1 MADEDRNDADKQA
14 GPKTGK
20 PVLILGRP
28 SDCSP
33 EELEIWVEKM
43 ATQIE
48 AALAAGAVPGLDE
61 TGHEA

>member
-1 MADEDRNDADKQA
+1 MADEDRNDADERA
-14 GPKTGK
+14 GPKASK

-48 AALAAGAVPGLDE
+48 AALAAKAPAGLDE
-61 TGHEA
+61 TGDEA